1 MERVDDGDGG
11 DGTADGSHALVEL
24 VLGLVGADDGPGG
37 SVVDHFLVGLLGA
50 RRRLELDDALL
61 AEAQVHPLRVFH
73 VEGALVQLRNRV
85 VGVQN
90 GHLLV
95 HFADDEP
102 G

>member
-73 VEGALVQLRNRV
+73 VEGALVQLRDGV